1 MPRELLFG
9 LPIGLI
15 IVISAFAAVVAAP
28 RLGVPIRILALLL
41 LLPVACF
48 CVFGF
53 AASFEPGDFHVV
65 WRVLYAVVFLACLA
79 GSARLVFVK
88 RDTSNSTQD

>member
-1 MPRELLFG
+1 MPGEVLFS

-15 IVISAFAAVVAAP
+15 IVIAVVAAVVAAP
-28 RLGVPIRILALLL
+28 RLDVSIRVFALLS

-65 WRVLYAVVFLACLA
+65 WRVLYAVVFLVCLA
-79 GSARLVFVK
+79 GAVRLVFVK
-88 RDTSNSTQD
+88 RHTSDPT